1 MLTLEDD
8 FMWITSHAFSE
19 MRLLVEGALNLF
31 EDDAGILCRLARD
44 AGKIEAMDSLN
55 DIGTALYAFKE
66 HIKKLQEAHHKA
78 STQQSD
84 SMSKQTH
91 AFADNQQGP
100 ENS

>member
-1 MLTLEDD
+1 MQLEDD
-8 FMWITSHAFSE
+8 FMWVTSHAFSE

-55 DIGTALYAFKE
+55 DIGTALYAFKG

-78 STQQSD
+78 EQYQREAG
-84 SMSKQTH
+84 K
-91 AFADNQQGP
+91 
-100 ENS
+100 ENMC